1 MEEGGSRGYSHA
13 AAWAAALR
21 EEDTRNG
28 GQGLFF
34 YRAGCSLDMH
44 ATTGSI
50 AFHNASSGSVQPAC
64 FFCQNLSDRT
74 ASPLPMFAML
84 GSANADGRDIHGCL
98 ACLDVDL
105 WKAHACPSEMVTLRV
120 CDKIPVICLV
130 EHPLHP
136 KP

>member
-1 MEEGGSRGYSHA
+1 MAQGQGPEG
-13 AAWAAALR
+13 
-21 EEDTRNG
+21 DTRHG

-34 YRAGCSLDMH
+34 YRAGCPLDMH

-74 ASPLPMFAML
+74 ASPLPMFAMRL
-84 GSANADGRDIHGCL
+84 
-98 ACLDVDL
+98 V
-105 WKAHACPSEMVTLRV
+105 VTLRV

-130 EHPLHP
+130 DSATPLAS
-136 KP
+136 

>member
-1 MEEGGSRGYSHA
+1 
-13 AAWAAALR
+13 
-21 EEDTRNG
+21 
-28 GQGLFF
+28 
-34 YRAGCSLDMH
+34 MH

-74 ASPLPMFAML
+74 ASSLPMFAMRL
-84 GSANADGRDIHGCL
+84 GSANADGRHGCL

-120 CDKIPVICLV
+120 CDKIQVICLV
-130 EHPLHP
+130 DSGTPLAP
-136 KP
+136 

>member
-1 MEEGGSRGYSHA
+1 MAQGQGPEG
-13 AAWAAALR
+13 
-21 EEDTRNG
+21 DTRHG

-74 ASPLPMFAML
+74 ASPLPMFAMRL
-84 GSANADGRDIHGCL
+84 GSANADGRHGCL

-120 CDKIPVICLV
+120 CDKIQVICLV
-130 EHPLHP
+130 DSGTPLAP
-136 KP
+136 